1 MASGGAQGLMGPAL
15 AVNHV
20 GITVPD
26 IHAAIDWYA
35 EVFGFHCIMGPRVLR
50 ADSAATAE
58 TASILGPEFG
68 MAYQAHLLSANGVGL
83 ELFQFVVPPV
93 ADAEPGLGYERRG
106 PWHVC
111 LTHPEVEDGVF
122 RVVQNGGRQLSPLS
136 DFVPGRPWRL
146 VYCAD
151 PWGTVLEL
159 MSHSY
164 AEVFA
169 NWPQPG
175 MQQETEY
182 I

>member
-1 MASGGAQGLMGPAL
+1 MTPRSPAL
-15 AVNHV
+15 AVNHI

-26 IHAAIDWYA
+26 IDAAINWYGK
-35 EVFGFHCIMGPRVLR
+35 VFDFHCIMGPRVLR

-58 TASILGPEFG
+58 TSSILGPEFG
-68 MAYQAHLLSANGVGL
+68 MAFQAHLLSANGVGL
-83 ELFQFVVPPV
+83 ELFEFIKPPIE
-93 ADAEPGLGYERRG
+93 AAESGLGYRRRG

-111 LTHPEVEDGVF
+111 FTHPDVADGVQ
-122 RVVQNGGRQLSPLS
+122 RVVANGGTQISPVA
-136 DFVPGRPWRL
+136 DFVPGRPWQL

-164 AEVFA
+164 AEVFS

-175 MQQETEY
+175 MLKETEY
-182 I
+182 V